1 MPILSN
7 PFDAPEAVR
16 ARETQEDAW
25 AMYIVVRREA
35 VADQRS
41 LCEAT
46 ARAVIAAMGARSRP
60 DLAGRYEEWL
70 SGSFRKICLRA
81 NEADWRKLAE
91 RESIIFF
98 DGPEATSIVAV
109 LPPLRK
115 SDRSGFLRS
124 LQAYN
129 LSAAE
134 LPFAACNRAV
144 RAPDAPTLL
153 LAANP
158 ELVMSSGKLAAQV
171 GHAAAMAAEATER
184 FEIDANWAAALEA
197 WNQARCPVEMVE
209 ATGVGWASALAELE
223 CLVVTDSGL
232 TETEPGSRTV
242 LAVRPCTGPELAATR
257 GLLERA

>member
-144 RAPDAPTLL
+144 RAPDAPMGWPSATAPPFTLTRSQSQ
-153 LAANP
+153 P
-158 ELVMSSGKLAAQV
+158 SS
-171 GHAAAMAAEATER
+171 R
-184 FEIDANWAAALEA
+184 
-197 WNQARCPVEMVE
+197 PS
-209 ATGVGWASALAELE
+209 ASA
-223 CLVVTDSGL
+223 
-232 TETEPGSRTV
+232 
-242 LAVRPCTGPELAATR
+242 CTANASFASIR
-257 GLLERA
+257 S